1 MLLYLIKECVVIK
14 MANDTMKGDDSFYFW
29 SFSIRTKYNLQTI
42 WAKILVDE
50 RPVQKTMLKV
60 EK

>member
-42 WAKILVDE
+42 WTKILANE
-50 RPVQKTMLKV
+50 RPVQKNVKG
-60 EK
+60 